1 MKSETAKKWAKRAV
15 ALAVV
20 AAAAGEFFGAPS
32 TGILKIQPAA
42 TVAFLVVLLATPLV
56 GRVFCECLCPL
67 GALQSFVNWVF
78 HPKTHVRRVCT
89 RLPVTPRQKIVRM
102 LVLVV
107 FWALLLGG
115 FGAVAWFLTPY
126 SIFGKAMALF
136 VPGVVLFAVVMVLA
150 AVGKGRI
157 WCNWI
162 CPAGTLFSALSAKS
176 VCRHKVGEGC
186 ANCRACFAKAETSA
200 KAQDGGNGQMQ
211 GQPEGG
217 QMQGRSKG
225 GITGNGQSDLPE
237 MPKGQ
242 DNIKADS
249 TKNDSNKTCQKARQ
263 STI

>member
-20 AAAAGEFFGAPS
+20 AAAAGEFLGAPS
-32 TGILKIQPAA
+32 TGILRIQPAA

-89 RLPVTPRQKIVRM
+89 RLPVSPRQKIVRT

-126 SIFGKAMALF
+126 SIFGKAMAL
-136 VPGVVLFAVVMVLA
+136 
-150 AVGKGRI
+150 
-157 WCNWI
+157 
-162 CPAGTLFSALSAKS
+162 
-176 VCRHKVGEGC
+176 
-186 ANCRACFAKAETSA
+186 
-200 KAQDGGNGQMQ
+200 
-211 GQPEGG
+211 
-217 QMQGRSKG
+217 
-225 GITGNGQSDLPE
+225 
-237 MPKGQ
+237 
-242 DNIKADS
+242 
-249 TKNDSNKTCQKARQ
+249 
-263 STI
+263 